1 MADRSDRQSI
11 AVFAL
16 TRGTSS
22 LCNTLR
28 KRGYPIQLPFGSII
42 LYSICHWIISS
53 SVLLKPHLLPSSYYK
68 ALLKYSESFDDKT
81 AAAMFRQSTFVPCDE
96 ILHQGMNCWQYMACT
111 ATKVFIRF
119 IKFYAVL
126 YGLSLMITPRKLL
139 MNPLV
144 RLTSLAYNVLISA
157 SFFTTEATVFMG
169 SLCVLRKMAW
179 QSPLPI
185 SIATVCS
192 TLASLSLLIERPS
205 RRPELNMFML
215 HQAIVIVVNWLNE
228 KKVINQ
234 CPKLL
239 KHLSEVLVFS
249 ASMMPIMHA
258 YEREKESNSSLV
270 NSLLS
275 FVV

>member
-1 MADRSDRQSI
+1 LATFFAAYSAAYRVIARVLESIRKVQDGCNAATAAALAGISLTMADRSDRQSI

-139 MNPLV
+139 M
-144 RLTSLAYNVLISA
+144 
-157 SFFTTEATVFMG
+157 
-169 SLCVLRKMAW
+169 K
-179 QSPLPI
+179 
-185 SIATVCS
+185 
-192 TLASLSLLIERPS
+192 
-205 RRPELNMFML
+205 
-215 HQAIVIVVNWLNE
+215 
-228 KKVINQ
+228 
-234 CPKLL
+234 
-239 KHLSEVLVFS
+239 
-249 ASMMPIMHA
+249 
-258 YEREKESNSSLV
+258 
-270 NSLLS
+270 
-275 FVV
+275 